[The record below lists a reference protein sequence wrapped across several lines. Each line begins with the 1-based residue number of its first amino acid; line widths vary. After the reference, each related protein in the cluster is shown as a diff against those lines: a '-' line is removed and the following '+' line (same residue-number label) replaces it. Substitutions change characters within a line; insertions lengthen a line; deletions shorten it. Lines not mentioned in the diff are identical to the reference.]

1 MMYIDLPCSQ
11 FTRAV
16 AQYRAKKMAQVFRM
30 ECTCSRITNSEGI
43 SVYRLQLRHDRA
55 ERKSAA
61 RCFQCSAEKNTQSA
75 PFLVVPLPELFSS
88 S

>member
-16 AQYRAKKMAQVFRM
+16 AQYRAKKLAQVFRLG
-30 ECTCSRITNSEGI
+30 CTCSRVKNAEGI
-43 SVYRLQLRHDRA
+43 SVYRLQLQYDRA

-61 RCFQCSAEKNTQSA
+61 RCPTCSTEVGEPT
-75 PFLVVPLPELFSS
+75 
-88 S
+88 

>member
-16 AQYRAKKMAQVFRM
+16 AQYRAKKMAQVFRL
-30 ECTCSRITNSEGI
+30 ECTCSRVTNAEGI
-43 SVYRLQLRHDRA
+43 SVYRLQLQHDRA

-61 RCFQCSAEKNTQSA
+61 
-75 PFLVVPLPELFSS
+75 
-88 S
+88 